1 MVLITNTEV
10 PMFDF
15 DDDIDPPLTPEEEA
29 ELQAFSDNYVDPEG
43 EEDFSAFPIHIGGDW
58 NDEGFS
64 SDDE

>member
-1 MVLITNTEV
+1 
-10 PMFDF
+10 MFDF

-58 NDEGFS
+58 SDEGFS